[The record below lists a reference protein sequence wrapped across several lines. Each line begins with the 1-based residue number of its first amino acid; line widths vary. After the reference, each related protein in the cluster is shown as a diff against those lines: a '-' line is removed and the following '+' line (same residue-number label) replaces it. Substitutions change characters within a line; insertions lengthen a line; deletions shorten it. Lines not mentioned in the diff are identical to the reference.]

1 MHRHRP
7 GKDAKHAPHPYPGPG
22 TWSSDHPGNTRQ
34 APREPRAPTKGRSTG
49 VGGAENLKLP
59 NGERVGTLCK

>member
-34 APREPRAPTKGRSTG
+34 APREPRAPTKGVALG
-49 VGGAENLKLP
+49 
-59 NGERVGTLCK
+59 